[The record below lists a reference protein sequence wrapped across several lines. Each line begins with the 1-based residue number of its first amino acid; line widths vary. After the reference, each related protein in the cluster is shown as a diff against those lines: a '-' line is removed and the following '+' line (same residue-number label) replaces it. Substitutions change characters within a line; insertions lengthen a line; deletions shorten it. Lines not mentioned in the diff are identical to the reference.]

1 MPLLQLRSALGL
13 VALVALCWALSRDRK
28 GIAWRVVLWGI
39 GLQLLFGM
47 LVLLTPIGTTFF
59 SGVNDVLQNV
69 MRYSEA
75 GSKFLFGE
83 LIFNNIPVGNGTAG
97 GNAPITATGTMVA
110 RTGAYF
116 AFHVLPTII
125 FFSSLMAVLYHL
137 RIMQRVVHGVAW
149 VMQRTMGTSGAE
161 TLATAGGIFVGLMET
176 PLLVRPYL
184 ERMTKSE
191 VYALMVAGL
200 ASISGG
206 LLVAYVGLLSPFFP
220 DIGGH
225 LVSASFMSAPAA
237 LAIAKLLYPEH
248 EAAETSQ
255 ALNVESEK
263 RGDVNLIDAA
273 GRGANEGLF
282 MALKVGAMLIAF
294 LGLLEMAN
302 AIFGWMGRSV
312 GVGDLSLQGVLG
324 VVLSPVAWLIGVPWQ
339 DARVV
344 GELVGVKTILN
355 EFVAY
360 RQLADHLQGAGALTH
375 RSMVIASYALA
386 GFANFGSI
394 AMQIAGMGE
403 LAPNKRAM
411 LAELGLRALFGGLM
425 AGLMTAAVAGILLP

>member
-1 MPLLQLRSALGL
+1 MPLLQFRSAVGL

-59 SGVNDVLQNV
+59 SGVNDVLLNV

-255 ALNVESEK
+255 ALNVESEQ

-312 GVGDLSLQGVLG
+312 GLGNLSLQGVLG
-324 VVLSPVAWLIGVPWQ
+324 VVMSPVAWLIGVPWQ

-360 RQLADHLQGAGALTH
+360 RQLADHLQGDGALTH

-411 LAELGLRALFGGLM
+411 LAELGMRALFGGLM

>member
-1 MPLLQLRSALGL
+1 MPLLQLRSAIGL

-59 SGVNDVLQNV
+59 SGVNDLLLNV

-97 GNAPITATGTMVA
+97 GNGPVTATGTMVA

-225 LVSASFMSAPAA
+225 LVSASFVSAPAA

-263 RGDVNLIDAA
+263 RGDVNVIDAA

-312 GVGDLSLQGVLG
+312 GLGDLSLQGVLG
-324 VVLSPVAWLIGVPWQ
+324 IVMSPVAWLIGVPWQ